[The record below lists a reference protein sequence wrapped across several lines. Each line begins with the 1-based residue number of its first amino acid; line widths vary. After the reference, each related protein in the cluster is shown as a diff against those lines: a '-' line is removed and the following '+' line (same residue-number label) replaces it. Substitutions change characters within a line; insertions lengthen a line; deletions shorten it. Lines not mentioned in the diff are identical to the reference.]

1 MTCFVHWSQ
10 SVGLTCKTV
19 KCKVEGIKNIFC
31 TFPAIAEFSLCCWMD
46 GLHRLH
52 SKVLTDKL
60 LTQVSPRS
68 QCRLWLCPHDR
79 YLSVVTPGPSSP
91 SVAAVAVRSSI
102 KIGSQYLL
110 VARTSPMED
119 TRKTGGWGWSVPS
132 APHRHRTDR
141 AYYRHLMFEYFMHEQ
156 KFTFLHHSITM
167 FQKTQRHKNQFAVKQ
182 FKIDTK
188 IVVLSHNNQS
198 TENEILS
205 LIDSVQYTLLVSIIC
220 LQV

>member
-1 MTCFVHWSQ
+1 
-10 SVGLTCKTV
+10 
-19 KCKVEGIKNIFC
+19 
-31 TFPAIAEFSLCCWMD
+31 MD

-79 YLSVVTPGPSSP
+79 YRSVVTPAPSSP
-91 SVAAVAVRSSI
+91 SVAAVPVRSSI
-102 KIGSQYLL
+102 KIGSQWANIYLL
-110 VARTSPMED
+110 LATATSPMED
-119 TRKTGGWGWSVPS
+119 TRKTGGWRWSVPS

-205 LIDSVQYTLLVSIIC
+205 LIDSVQCTLLVSIC

>member
-10 SVGLTCKTV
+10 SVGLACKTV
-19 KCKVEGIKNIFC
+19 KDKFEGFKNIFS
-31 TFPAIAEFSLCCWMD
+31 TFPAIVNFSLCCRMD

-79 YLSVVTPGPSSP
+79 YRSVVTPGPSSP
-91 SVAAVAVRSSI
+91 SVAAVRSSI

-119 TRKTGGWGWSVPS
+119 TRKTGGWRWSVPS

-156 KFTFLHHSITM
+156 KFTFLHCNALH
-167 FQKTQRHKNQFAVKQ
+167 KTQRHKNQFAVKQ

-205 LIDSVQYTLLVSIIC
+205 LIDSVQCTLLVSIC

>member
-1 MTCFVHWSQ
+1 MFCSQWSQ

-19 KCKVEGIKNIFC
+19 KCKVEGLKNIFC
-31 TFPAIAEFSLCCWMD
+31 TFPAIVNFSLCCWMD

-79 YLSVVTPGPSSP
+79 YRSVVTPGPSSA
-91 SVAAVAVRSSI
+91 SVAAVRSSI

-119 TRKTGGWGWSVPS
+119 TRKTGGWRWSVPS

-205 LIDSVQYTLLVSIIC
+205 LIDSVQCTLLVSIC

>member
-1 MTCFVHWSQ
+1 MTYFVQWSQ

-19 KCKVEGIKNIFC
+19 KCKVEGIKNIFSI
-31 TFPAIAEFSLCCWMD
+31 FPAIVNFSLCCRMD

-79 YLSVVTPGPSSP
+79 YRSVVTPAPSSA
-91 SVAAVAVRSSI
+91 SVAAVRSSI

-119 TRKTGGWGWSVPS
+119 TRKTGGWRWSVPVHHTGT
-132 APHRHRTDR
+132 AQTELTTDIWCLNISCMNR
-141 AYYRHLMFEYFMHEQ
+141 SS
-156 KFTFLHHSITM
+156 HSSTVMLSTKHNVI
-167 FQKTQRHKNQFAVKQ
+167 KTN
-182 FKIDTK
+182 
-188 IVVLSHNNQS
+188 
-198 TENEILS
+198 S
-205 LIDSVQYTLLVSIIC
+205 L
-220 LQV
+220 

>member
-1 MTCFVHWSQ
+1 MV
-10 SVGLTCKTV
+10 SVCWTDVQNCKTQSRGFQEYFEHLPCN
-19 KCKVEGIKNIFC
+19 CKLFSVLLNGW
-31 TFPAIAEFSLCCWMD
+31 IAQQCN
-46 GLHRLH
+46 
-52 SKVLTDKL
+52 VLTDKS
-60 LTQVSPRS
+60 LTKVSPRS

-79 YLSVVTPGPSSP
+79 YRSVVTPAPSSP
-91 SVAAVAVRSSI
+91 SVAAVRSSI

-119 TRKTGGWGWSVPS
+119 TRKTGGWSWSAPS

-156 KFTFLHHSITM
+156 KFTFLHRAVFYALH
-167 FQKTQRHKNQFAVKQ
+167 KTQRHKNQFAVKQ

-198 TENEILS
+198 TENEIFS
-205 LIDSVQYTLLVSIIC
+205 LIDSVQCTLLVSIC

>member
-1 MTCFVHWSQ
+1 MV
-10 SVGLTCKTV
+10 SVCWTDEQKW
-19 KCKVEGIKNIFC
+19 KRKIEGSKNIFS
-31 TFPAIAEFSLCCWMD
+31 TFPAIVNFSLFCWMD
-46 GLHRLH
+46 GLH
-52 SKVLTDKL
+52 SNVLTDKS
-60 LTQVSPRS
+60 LTKVSPRS

-79 YLSVVTPGPSSP
+79 YRSVVTPAPSSA
-91 SVAAVAVRSSI
+91 SVAAVRYSI

-119 TRKTGGWGWSVPS
+119 TRKTGGWSWSVPS

-156 KFTFLHHSITM
+156 KFTFLHSAVFYVLH
-167 FQKTQRHKNQFAVKQ
+167 KTQRHKNQFAVKQ

-198 TENEILS
+198 TENETFS
-205 LIDSVQYTLLVSIIC
+205 LIDSVQCTLLVSIC

>member
-10 SVGLTCKTV
+10 SVGLACKTV
-19 KCKVEGIKNIFC
+19 KDKFEVFKNIFS
-31 TFPAIAEFSLCCWMD
+31 TFPAIVNFSLCCRMD

-79 YLSVVTPGPSSP
+79 YRSVVTPAPSSA
-91 SVAAVAVRSSI
+91 SVAAVRSSI

-156 KFTFLHHSITM
+156 KFTFLHCYALH
-167 FQKTQRHKNQFAVKQ
+167 KTQRHKNQFAVKQ

-205 LIDSVQYTLLVSIIC
+205 LIDSVQCTLLVSIC

>member
-1 MTCFVHWSQ
+1 MFCSQWSQ
-10 SVGLTCKTV
+10 SVELTCKTV
-19 KCKVEGIKNIFC
+19 KRKVEGFKNILS
-31 TFPAIAEFSLCCWMD
+31 TFPAIVNFSLCCWMD
-46 GLHRLH
+46 GLH
-52 SKVLTDKL
+52 SNVLTDKS
-60 LTQVSPRS
+60 LTKVSPRS

-79 YLSVVTPGPSSP
+79 YRSVVTPAPSSP
-91 SVAAVAVRSSI
+91 SVAAVRSSI

-119 TRKTGGWGWSVPS
+119 TRKTGGWSWGVPS

-156 KFTFLHHSITM
+156 KFTFLHRAVFYALH
-167 FQKTQRHKNQFAVKQ
+167 KTQRHKNQFAVKQ

-198 TENEILS
+198 TENEIFS
-205 LIDSVQYTLLVSIIC
+205 LIDSVQCTLLVSIC